1 MPQKSTGRKAKNAKQ
16 VADRLHSAAIHL
28 LRRLRRVDQAS
39 GLSAPKLSA
48 LSVIVH
54 AGPISIGDLA
64 VAEQVRAPT
73 MTRLVKELEADRLI
87 ERATQG
93 ADRRVSRVRAT
104 RAGQRLLQQGRDRRI
119 DILNQFVSGL
129 TEAEIKQ
136 LEQAVEVI
144 ERFTRQSLQPTASPV
159 A

>member
-1 MPQKSTGRKAKNAKQ
+1 MSQKSTGKKIDHSKQ

-28 LRRLRRVDQAS
+28 LRRVRRADQAS

-64 VAEQVRAPT
+64 AAEQVRAPT

-87 ERATQG
+87 ERVADGT
-93 ADRRVSRVRAT
+93 DRRVSRVRAT
-104 RAGQRLLQQGRDRRI
+104 RAGQRLLQQGRDRRV

-136 LEQAVEVI
+136 LQQSMEII
-144 ERFTRQSLQPTASPV
+144 ERFTRQPQQPATPV
-159 A
+159 DA